1 MVEKE
6 ALLGHFTGLRSEIDQ
21 REGGKAGRAASDERA
36 IRLVTLHVMRG
47 KLGPFIWRS
56 SGRAE
61 RTYRHDS
68 AKMLFQHR

>member
-36 IRLVTLHVMRG
+36 IRLVTFHEASL
-47 KLGPFIWRS
+47 
-56 SGRAE
+56 
-61 RTYRHDS
+61 
-68 AKMLFQHR
+68 